1 MMSAAISMMADVE
14 QTNVRP
20 VSDDLFSG
28 QSGREDV
35 SFAKSLN
42 ESVGLSPS
50 LPGKNTVDEAAIA
63 LPGMKGT
70 TKAAKTLQE
79 VPVISIGVKGNA
91 ISAPGISAHSELKG
105 AVADRIIQ
113 PQATTA
119 AGSQEKTSAGNTGTT
134 KVEVPAQVEGA
145 AENDPPSP
153 PISYATPAAGATAE
167 NLEPH
172 LTIGVGDR
180 PSISTGDRPV
190 MQRENE
196 TADTVKGDAF
206 AKKSAKAQ
214 EIAVT
219 PKIMQKSVGNAVH
232 ATAIEAKGL
241 IGSSAESAILVAGQ
255 VAAPTVTLQAETSKT
270 TDVLSKTFSTVTK
283 RSTGVSLATVDGQ
296 IRKEASSGAK
306 GSFTNTEMPVTA
318 GRDPVASA
326 MAGASLEKMAAVTV
340 LGGSEGENKPQTAPG
355 SGGGSL
361 HAVGVVPTSV
371 VVGNPTGEVATSKP
385 LLGDAGAHTAVLPTM
400 SREQEGSGVVAPSM
414 DGAPRM
420 LTATP
425 TSLEVGIQNGTHG
438 WLKVRAEMTDGGV
451 VNASVSAAS
460 SAGQEMLHRELPGL
474 TAYLQEEKVA
484 VNTVVVHSPSAAGAD
499 ARSSSGTDG
508 AGGQSPQRS
517 NDGESQQESLRKTP
531 SNGSEETMTYRT
543 LHGVDDD
550 GSLPLATYVNG
561 GSWLSVRA

>member
-1 MMSAAISMMADVE
+1 MMSAAISMVADVE

-20 VSDDLFSG
+20 VSDDLFAG

-42 ESVGLSPS
+42 ESVGVSSS
-50 LPGKNTVDEAAIA
+50 LQVKNTVDEAAIA
-63 LPGMKGT
+63 LPGMKAT
-70 TKAAKTLQE
+70 TKAVKTLQE
-79 VPVISIGVKGNA
+79 VPVKIGVKGNA
-91 ISAPGISAHSELKG
+91 ISAPEISAHSELKG
-105 AVADRIIQ
+105 EVADRIIQ
-113 PQATTA
+113 PQAATA
-119 AGSQEKTSAGNTGTT
+119 AGSQEKISAGNTGTT
-134 KVEVPAQVEGA
+134 KVEIPAQAEGT
-145 AENDPPSP
+145 AEHGPPSS
-153 PISYATPAAGATAE
+153 PILNGTPDAGATTE

-172 LTIGVGDR
+172 LTTGVGDR

-190 MQRENE
+190 MQKQNE
-196 TADTVKGDAF
+196 TPETVKGDAF
-206 AKKSAKAQ
+206 TKKTAKAQ
-214 EIAVT
+214 ESAVT
-219 PKIMQKSVGNAVH
+219 PKTMPKSVGNAVN
-232 ATAIEAKGL
+232 ATAIEAKGVM
-241 IGSSAESAILVAGQ
+241 GSSAESAILVAGQ
-255 VAAPTVTLQAETSKT
+255 AAAPTVTLQAETGKT
-270 TDVLSKTFSTVTK
+270 TDFLSNGFSTVTK
-283 RSTGVSLATVDGQ
+283 HSTGVSLVPVAGQ
-296 IRKEASSGAK
+296 IRNEAPSGAK

-318 GRDPVASA
+318 GGDPVASA
-326 MAGASLEKMAAVTV
+326 VAGASVEKMAAVTV
-340 LGGSEGENKPQTAPG
+340 PGGSANEKKPQTAPE

-361 HAVGVVPTSV
+361 HAMGVVPTSV
-371 VVGNPTGEVATSKP
+371 VVGNATGEVAASKP
-385 LLGDAGAHTAVLPTM
+385 LPGDAGAHAAVLPTM
-400 SREQEGSGVVAPSM
+400 SREQDGSGVVAPSM

-484 VNTVVVHSPSAAGAD
+484 VNTVVVHSASGAGAD
-499 ARSSSGTDG
+499 ARNSSGTDG
-508 AGGQSPQRS
+508 AGGQTPQRS
-517 NDGESQQESLRKTP
+517 NSGESQQESLRKTT

-550 GSLPLATYVNG
+550 GSLPLATFVNG